1 MILSRNFVKDYI
13 DLDDNLS
20 IEKIAQDMTR
30 VGNEYDSAEKFIN
43 ATNLVIGQI
52 KTCEEHPDSD
62 HLHVCMVDVGDK
74 TLQIVCGAPN
84 ARAGIKVIVALVGA
98 NLPNDVTIKKG
109 TIRGVES
116 NGMMCS
122 IAELGLDNKFLTEE
136 DKKGICELG
145 QDAIV
150 GEDPIKYLG
159 FDDEVIDFELT
170 ANRGD
175 LLSMLGM
182 AYELGA
188 IYNKKV
194 KDVDINYKETGKDI
208 NQTFNI
214 DIQTNNCS
222 VFLAK
227 KVENVEIKESP
238 AFIKNRLMACGIR
251 PINNVVDISN
261 YVMLELG
268 QPLHFYDADKLNSE
282 IIVRMA
288 KNGEKLTTL
297 DNIER
302 TLDENDIVISTKE
315 KSIGLAGVMGGL
327 ETEVVPQTKNII
339 IESAIFD
346 GVRVRKTAKKILR
359 SEASNRFEKGLDSN
373 RTYMAINRA
382 CHLLEKYANGTVIE
396 GMCTYDQSQKEDKK
410 IEITFK
416 NITDVLGTNISNN
429 DILDVFTK
437 LGFSYEAD
445 DKKAIVSVPRRRL
458 DISIKEDLIEEVG
471 RIYGVDNIEGKLPV
485 LPVKQGSYDKQ
496 TREIRNKMVSLG
508 LNETL
513 SMIFTSDKEAKKY
526 TTDDFEVVKLLDPLA
541 EERNALRYSLIP
553 SMVKIYEYNKARENK
568 DVCIFEIGKGFYK
581 KQEEYG
587 ENQKI
592 VALMTGKYYLGVG
605 NSANVDFYVIKGV
618 VEELLNFLGYENR
631 YTIEMPDQIPN
642 EFHKGQTANINVNGQ
657 IVGIVG
663 KLHPEVT
670 KDDVYVMEIN
680 LDELLSKRV
689 GKMKYKEISKF
700 PNVKKDVAFVMKKDI
715 PSVEVEKVIK
725 KAGGKLLTNIEVFD
739 VYTGEN
745 IGKDEKSVAYSL
757 TFNDSKKTLTE
768 EEITKIFENIIANVE
783 KLNDGYNS
791 QIGKNGIILSKGQR
805 QRLILIRAYTKP
817 KPIMIFDDSFSA
829 IDRINK
835 KNILDKLL
843 SLDDNSS
850 KIFITHDI
858 QLAPKFDK
866 IIYLNNGNAISGTH
880 EELLKNEQYRSIYE
894 LDLNKV
900 GEEYV

>member
-725 KAGGKLLTNIEVFD
+725 KAGGKLLTNIEIFD

-783 KLNDGYNS
+783 KLNDVFLR
-791 QIGKNGIILSKGQR
+791 K
-805 QRLILIRAYTKP
+805 
-817 KPIMIFDDSFSA
+817 
-829 IDRINK
+829 
-835 KNILDKLL
+835 
-843 SLDDNSS
+843 
-850 KIFITHDI
+850 
-858 QLAPKFDK
+858 
-866 IIYLNNGNAISGTH
+866 
-880 EELLKNEQYRSIYE
+880 
-894 LDLNKV
+894 
-900 GEEYV
+900 

>member
-396 GMCTYDQSQKEDKK
+396 GMCTYDQSQKEDKR

-783 KLNDGYNS
+783 KLNDVFLR
-791 QIGKNGIILSKGQR
+791 K
-805 QRLILIRAYTKP
+805 
-817 KPIMIFDDSFSA
+817 
-829 IDRINK
+829 
-835 KNILDKLL
+835 
-843 SLDDNSS
+843 
-850 KIFITHDI
+850 
-858 QLAPKFDK
+858 
-866 IIYLNNGNAISGTH
+866 
-880 EELLKNEQYRSIYE
+880 
-894 LDLNKV
+894 
-900 GEEYV
+900 